1 MKIRN
6 IFFKNINSLEG
17 ESRIDFDREPLAGAG
32 VFAITGP
39 NGSGK
44 TSILDAITL
53 GLYGETFRF
62 DRPAAHVMTKRTS
75 ESFAQVEFSLGTE
88 MYRASW
94 QVRRADNRPDGELL
108 APQMRLVRVDDGEE
122 LLADQVHKVRARME
136 QLTGMDFR
144 RFTRSI
150 MLAQGDFAA
159 FLNALDNERL
169 DILEKIISSNIYADF
184 KNELMNNA
192 AEAEAQLR
200 RLQAEQAA
208 IPLMDEQKREAIELD
223 LADFQEQLADYRSEK
238 ESIQQQQQWLNK
250 LLQIERQIADLEEKQ
265 KQVEIQTRQNQS
277 DLDSIANSQDVLAFK
292 DDIQKIDDKAL
303 DLAQHK
309 KALEAFRGELELLQR
324 RLTELGADSRQAPAP
339 GQSIAGAKQNIDAL
353 RQQLIQVEQS
363 MQSEAGLLEMLQRQT
378 VEKQR
383 SEQTVLNW
391 LDEHQADQALLD
403 NFPELG
409 KLKNL
414 RTKLATLNEQQ
425 KVFGKRDKATT
436 AAMKK
441 NQAAID
447 DLNAKISRLKSKLLS
462 HEHELEALGEG
473 GGLEEIVEQRAE
485 QQERI
490 AEYQELLNLAQVN
503 RKLAKTPFSLLGMFN
518 GINAEREE
526 VNEEY
531 AELLLAIDR
540 EQNIKNTLEQAVGY
554 EKLLRKHAEDRKLL
568 QEGLPCPL
576 CGSLEHPYARQ
587 PPKDVD
593 SRQALAD
600 QQKKLKEMQVRAE
613 KVKKQIQIWQ
623 KQDLERVKNE
633 ERIQKIHSEWLS
645 LCTRLNKVSPD
656 LDIDNI
662 RLMKSMLKEEVAE
675 QKVLTGLERKYRSQ
689 LRSIEKL
696 KLLISR
702 RQAELE
708 QLQQAIRQMDSEWRN
723 RPRELQDHEKEITRL
738 RQEEQALSE
747 VIIEQLAALGEKL
760 PARGKEDALF
770 DKLNIRRQDYQTHL
784 LQRKALNEEL
794 QQLSEKS
801 SACRAQIARHEQR
814 LQETRQQLY
823 DQEIAG
829 LHLSLVEKQKL
840 IAEKEQLLLKLE
852 EELNE
857 WRQSLQ
863 AKLANTRYK
872 TIDELRDV
880 LNLVLR
886 QSELEQTF
894 TVLEKEMADIAI
906 QLDNAQ
912 AQLQAERDY
921 AMTEQS
927 MEELEI
933 QLREISVKMEMAE
946 QEIIAAEKNLQM
958 HQQLQQQLNELT
970 VQVEN
975 QQKRYADYAAQ
986 LREIDEEGG
995 ASFRRRVQ
1003 HSIADRLLS
1012 QANQYLE
1019 KISGRYKLHQLDSEQ
1034 GLALVIEDN
1043 YQKKSRRLPKTLSGG
1058 ESFVV
1063 SLALALGLSEVANNG
1078 RSVDSLFL
1086 DEGFGTLDEE
1096 TLYIVVST
1104 LKSLHAHG
1112 KLVGV
1117 ISHVKGVR
1125 DQIDTQIEMVKK
1137 ANGLSELRFSELVAG
1152 TVE

>member
-1 MKIRN
+1 MKIHN

-17 ESRIDFDREPLAGAG
+17 ESRIDFDQEPLVDAG

-53 GLYGETFRF
+53 GLYGETYRF
-62 DRPAAHVMTKRTS
+62 DRPAAHVMTKGAS
-75 ESFAQVEFSLGTE
+75 ESFAHVEFSLAGE
-88 MYRASW
+88 RYRSSW

-108 APQMRLVRVDDGEE
+108 APQMTLIRLDGSEQP
-122 LLADQVHKVRARME
+122 LADQVHKVRAAME
-136 QLTGMDFR
+136 ELTGMNFR

-159 FLNALDNERL
+159 FLDALDNERL

-184 KNELMNNA
+184 KDELISNA
-192 AEAEAQLR
+192 AEAKAQLHK
-200 RLQAEQAA
+200 LQAEQAA
-208 IPLMDEQKREAIELD
+208 IPVMDEEKRDAIEQD

-250 LLQIERQIADLEEKQ
+250 LLQIERQIVDLQEKQ
-265 KQVEIQTRQNQS
+265 KQVEIQTRQNQA
-277 DLDSIANSQDVLAFK
+277 DLDNIEKSRDVLAFK
-292 DDIQKIDDKAL
+292 DDIQKFDEKVQE
-303 DLAQHK
+303 LAQHK
-309 KALEAFRGELELLQR
+309 KAMEAFRGELQLLQK
-324 RLTELGADSRQAPAP
+324 RLSELGADSERLPVSA
-339 GQSIAGAKQNIDAL
+339 QSIAGAKQDIDAL
-353 RQQLIQVEQS
+353 RQQLVQVEQD
-363 MQSEAGLLEMLQRQT
+363 MQSEAGLLEMLQRQSE
-378 VEKQR
+378 EKQR

-425 KVFGKRDKATT
+425 KAFSKRDKVTT
-436 AAMKK
+436 AAMQK
-441 NQAAID
+441 NQSAID
-447 DLNAKISRLKSKLLS
+447 DLNAKIIRLKSKLLS
-462 HEHELEALGEG
+462 HEHELETLGEE

-490 AEYQELLNLAQVN
+490 AQFKELLSLAQVN
-503 RKLAKTPFSLLGMFN
+503 RKLAKTPFKLLGMFN
-518 GINAEREE
+518 GINAERDE
-526 VNEEY
+526 VIEEY
-531 AELLLAIDR
+531 ADLTLEIER
-540 EQNIKNTLEQAVGY
+540 EQNIGNTLEQAVAY
-554 EKLLRKHAEDRKLL
+554 EALLRKHAEDRKLL

-576 CGSLEHPYARQ
+576 CGSLEHPYAKQ
-587 PPKDVD
+587 PPSDVD
-593 SRQALAD
+593 SRQALTD
-600 QQKKLKEMQVRAE
+600 QQKKLREMQARAA
-613 KVKKQIQIWQ
+613 KLKKQIQTWQ
-623 KQDLERVKNE
+623 KEDLERAKNE
-633 ERIQKIHSEWLS
+633 ERIQKIHSEWLA

-662 RLMKSMLKEEVAE
+662 RLMKNMLKEELAE
-675 QKVLTGLERKYRSQ
+675 QRALTAQENQYRSQ

-702 RQAELE
+702 RQSEVE
-708 QLQQAIRQMDSEWRN
+708 QLQLANKQLDSEWQS
-723 RPRELQDHEKEITRL
+723 RPKDVQDHEKEITL
-738 RQEEQALSE
+738 FRQEEQEMQE
-747 VIIEQLAALGEKL
+747 VIAGQLAALGEKI
-760 PARGKEDALF
+760 PAKGKEDVLF

-801 SACRAQIARHEQR
+801 SACRAQIGHHEQY
-814 LQETRQQLY
+814 LQETRQQLH

-852 EELNE
+852 EELHE
-857 WRQSLQ
+857 RQQALQ
-863 AKLANTRYK
+863 GKLANTRYQS
-872 TIDELRDV
+872 IDELKSI

-886 QSELEQTF
+886 QSELEQSF
-894 TVLEKEMADIAI
+894 TALEKEMQNICI

-912 AQLQAERDY
+912 AQLQAERAY
-921 AMTEQS
+921 AMTELT
-927 MEELEI
+927 MEELDI
-933 QLREISVKMEMAE
+933 QLREISLKMEMAG
-946 QEIIAAEKNLQM
+946 QEIAAAEKNLQM
-958 HQQLQQQLNELT
+958 QQQLQQQLKELV
-970 VQVEN
+970 VQLEK
-975 QQKRYADYAAQ
+975 QQQIYSDYAAQ
-986 LREIDEEGG
+986 LQEIDEEGG

-1003 HSIADRLLS
+1003 HSIADRLLYR
-1012 QANQYLE
+1012 ANLYLE
-1019 KISGRYKLHQLDSEQ
+1019 KISGRYKLQQLDSEQ
-1034 GLALVIEDN
+1034 GLALAIEDN
-1043 YQKKSRRLPKTLSGG
+1043 YQMKSRRLPKTLSGG

-1086 DEGFGTLDEE
+1086 DEGFGCLDEE

-1117 ISHVKGVR
+1117 ISHVKGIR

-1152 TVE
+1152 TAE